1 MRVEAL
7 ADARVDLPFDVAS
20 VLGALE
26 RDNTIDGVVP
36 WIFSNHCCG
45 GSILRIVNEVSCA
58 VVALNS

>member
-1 MRVEAL
+1 M
-7 ADARVDLPFDVAS
+7 DLPFDVAS